1 MHPTLI
7 FLGGNDFMK
16 WTLLTLL
23 GTLVALLMVGAGPA
37 AAEPEAALTGTY
49 WRAVTIDGSPAA
61 QLPQKREAH
70 MMFNAEGKRVSGST
84 GCNRFTGTFTQTG
97 DSLNFSP
104 LAVTKMACPPALTA
118 QERAFLSVLQATTA
132 MHLAGNTLEL
142 KDAAG
147 KVRLRL
153 EACSAK

>member
-1 MHPTLI
+1 
-7 FLGGNDFMK
+7 MK
-16 WTLLTLL
+16 LTPLALL
-23 GTLVALLMVGAGPA
+23 GTLAILLMVGAGPA
-37 AAEPEAALTGTY
+37 AAGPEAVLTGTY

-70 MMFNAEGKRVSGST
+70 MVFSAEGKRASGST
-84 GCNRFTGTFTQTG
+84 GCNRFTGTFTPTG
-97 DSLNFSP
+97 DSLRFSP

-118 QERAFLSVLQATTA
+118 QEQAFLAALQATTA

-153 EACSAK
+153 EACAAK